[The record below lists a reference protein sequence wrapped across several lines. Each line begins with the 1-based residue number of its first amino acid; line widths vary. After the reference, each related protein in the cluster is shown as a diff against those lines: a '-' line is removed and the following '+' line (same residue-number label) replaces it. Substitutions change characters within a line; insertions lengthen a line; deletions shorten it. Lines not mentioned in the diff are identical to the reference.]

1 MEHIAE
7 APCRAG
13 AGKADVELAGILPF
27 DGFDAV
33 RHPLAVR
40 ALVLEDKERICVV
53 ALELTSIRPDLLA
66 ELRAQA
72 EKASGV
78 SGAALWVV
86 ATHTFSAP
94 HARTPQ
100 HLASDALRQKNDA
113 LRAALGKA
121 VFSAVSKAM
130 DERQPACVLR
140 GSGTTSVMVN
150 RDVETERGWWLGK
163 NPAGPSDHR
172 LFVLSVQTPEGGP
185 IATVFSADVQ
195 SSVLKDAR
203 DAGGQTMVSGDL
215 AGAAAAKLEQA
226 GAGIALFIEGC
237 AADQAP
243 RESVAAAEGPSCTG
257 EADAV
262 LGRLGSELAR
272 DVQDALASL
281 SPVPGRGLA
290 ACAAKVL
297 LPGKVREDFATL
309 APRRSIVWRQDAP
322 VATTVS
328 FLRIGSCVLA
338 GLEPE
343 VSSSFG
349 AYLRDAEA
357 GPEAVFTMVNGA
369 QKYLA
374 DEEDFDLITYEAMNS
389 GFAREAASQLRQAV
403 LRGTERMRE
412 GGCA

>member
-78 SGAALWVV
+78 SGEALWVV

-100 HLASDALRQKNDA
+100 HLASDALRLENDA

-150 RDVETERGWWLGK
+150 RDVETERGWWLGRTLQVR
-163 NPAGPSDHR
+163 A
-172 LFVLSVQTPEGGP
+172 T
-185 IATVFSADVQ
+185 IASSCSA
-195 SSVLKDAR
+195 
-203 DAGGQTMVSGDL
+203 
-215 AGAAAAKLEQA
+215 
-226 GAGIALFIEGC
+226 C
-237 AADQAP
+237 
-243 RESVAAAEGPSCTG
+243 
-257 EADAV
+257 
-262 LGRLGSELAR
+262 
-272 DVQDALASL
+272 
-281 SPVPGRGLA
+281 
-290 ACAAKVL
+290 
-297 LPGKVREDFATL
+297 
-309 APRRSIVWRQDAP
+309 RRP
-322 VATTVS
+322 K
-328 FLRIGSCVLA
+328 A
-338 GLEPE
+338 GLSRP
-343 VSSSFG
+343 SSLQMSSPRF
-349 AYLRDAEA
+349 
-357 GPEAVFTMVNGA
+357 
-369 QKYLA
+369 
-374 DEEDFDLITYEAMNS
+374 
-389 GFAREAASQLRQAV
+389 
-403 LRGTERMRE
+403 
-412 GGCA
+412 